1 MTFKD
6 ADEVRKYIG
15 GIFESAFA
23 DPEIG
28 PKLAAT
34 GVVLGFEFS
43 DPEAYLVVDAPAKA
57 VELGREHYDRS
68 TATMRMSADTGNA
81 YWQGKVNLPMAMA
94 RGKIK
99 VGGNVASMLKLAPLG
114 SKLYPAYVES
124 LQRDGRADLLV

>member
-1 MTFKD
+1 MAFKD

-15 GIFESAFA
+15 GIFEAAFA

-43 DPEAYLVVDAPAKA
+43 DPEAYLVVDAPAKR
-57 VELGREHYDRS
+57 VESGADHFTRS
-68 TATMRMSADTGNA
+68 TATMRMTADIGNA
-81 YWQGKVNLPMAMA
+81 YWQGKVNLPFAMA

-114 SKLYPAYVES
+114 SKLYPVYLDS
-124 LQRDGRADLLV
+124 LHRDGRADLLV